1 MKSYILLVSTW
12 AITLAMTILLW
23 LQHNLAPPAWIVGAL
38 VGIAVIPLAQ
48 RLKIGNWFEFNRKIG
63 KLEEQYT
70 SVQQDVERVKNQF
83 NAFITGTQSQQQI
96 NLSLLTAEAARAF
109 AQNISI
115 ETKDKYPPITEDISK
130 REKNILAFIYN
141 ADNALEALK
150 PLLRILYALIIT
162 KRGKALSTTL
172 AVSIIK
178 DEKVLI
184 KDTSALAEEVKEHFA
199 DVLPESAAR
208 RKPESLFKPV
218 IELIDLR
225 KRVDEDETK
234 MSPIKDCKKLVK
246 QVWDTHYYILGMISA
261 GFVVAF
267 NPQILFNKLDKQ
279 EDKEEQEG
287 D

>member
-63 KLEEQYT
+63 KLEKQYT

-115 ETKDKYPPITEDISK
+115 ETKGKYPPITEDISK
-130 REKNILAFIYN
+130 REKNILDFIYN

-172 AVSIIK
+172 DVSIIK
-178 DEKVLI
+178 DEKILT
-184 KDTSALAEEVKEHFA
+184 KDTSALVEEIKEHFA
-199 DVLPESAAR
+199 DVFPESAAR

-234 MSPIKDCKKLVK
+234 MSPIEDCKKLVK
-246 QVWDTHYYILGMISA
+246 QVWGTHYYILGMISA

-279 EDKEEQEG
+279 EDKEEREG